1 MNPPAPVD
9 SPFGLVRNTPVV
21 CLRHV
26 VPEDSYKDRMAKSIV
41 KEAEARGALKPGMTV
56 LKATGGS
63 TVSSLA
69 FICAAKGYQFQVE
82 SSNAFS
88 LEDLPIMQTWGSS
101 FDLIHCPSGQII
113 PDSTPS
119 MVPCA
124 KEVSTAD
131 NHYFADR
138 FNNKDRLVVY
148 ELSGHELV
156 RQFPDGIDAF
166 CGAVGGTGMVMGTH
180 VAVLEPAPSSV
191 IAKGHTEMHHV
202 EGIGSGFMPPHLDRN
217 LYDEARAVTEEA
229 RAMCPRLAKEEGLLV
244 KTSPGLNVA
253 AAIALVKQLGPDRT
267 VATVAVDTGL

>member
-1 MNPPAPVD
+1 MGSVNP
-9 SPFGLVRNTPVV
+9 T
-21 CLRHV
+21 
-26 VPEDSYKDRMAKSIV
+26 DSYKDRMAKSIV

-88 LEDLPIMQTWGSS
+88 LEDLPTMQTWGLS
-101 FDLIHCPSGQII
+101 FDLIHSPS
-113 PDSTPS
+113 
-119 MVPCA
+119 
-124 KEVSTAD
+124 
-131 NHYFADR
+131 
-138 FNNKDRLVVY
+138 
-148 ELSGHELV
+148 
-156 RQFPDGIDAF
+156 
-166 CGAVGGTGMVMGTH
+166 
-180 VAVLEPAPSSV
+180 APSSV
-191 IAKGHTEMHHV
+191 ITKGHTEMHHV

-229 RAMCPRLAKEEGLLV
+229 RTMCPRLAKEAGLLV

>member
-1 MNPPAPVD
+1 MGSVNP
-9 SPFGLVRNTPVV
+9 T
-21 CLRHV
+21 
-26 VPEDSYKDRMAKSIV
+26 DSYKDRMAKSIV

-82 SSNAFS
+82 SSNVFS

-101 FDLIHCPSGQII
+101 FDLIHSPSGQII

-138 FNNKDRLVVY
+138 FNNKDRLVP
-148 ELSGHELV
+148 
-156 RQFPDGIDAF
+156 Q
-166 CGAVGGTGMVMGTH
+166 TH
-180 VAVLEPAPSSV
+180 VAVLEPASSSV
-191 IAKGHTEMHHV
+191 ITKGQTEMYRV

-244 KTSPGLNVA
+244 KTLPGLNVA